1 MMEKKTA
8 DRILMSGFCQN
19 QMGRAGF
26 RGMSLP
32 NLGFSS
38 PCHLAW
44 QISGQNPCPLVEVCE
59 FSDLAVRPQRKWP
72 NWRASIRQVAKE
84 GRNLPTL
91 SVKL

>member
-8 DRILMSGFCQN
+8 EKDLTSGFCQN
-19 QMGRAGF
+19 QMGGAGF
-26 RGMSLP
+26 RGLSLP